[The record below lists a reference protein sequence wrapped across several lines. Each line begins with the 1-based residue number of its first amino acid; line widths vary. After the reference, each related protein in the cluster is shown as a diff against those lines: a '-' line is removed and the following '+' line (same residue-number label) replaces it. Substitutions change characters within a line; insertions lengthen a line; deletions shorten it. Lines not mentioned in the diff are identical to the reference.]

1 MSGKGKKKKKTKERG
16 STGSTKSVD
25 VEQTLKKQRHFDKN
39 VVREASDSEHSVSEY
54 SSDES
59 DYDLH
64 RDGDLRTILLKIHKE
79 TR

>member
-1 MSGKGKKKKKTKERG
+1 MSGKGKKKKKERG

-39 VVREASDSEHSVSEY
+39 VVREASDSEDSVSEY